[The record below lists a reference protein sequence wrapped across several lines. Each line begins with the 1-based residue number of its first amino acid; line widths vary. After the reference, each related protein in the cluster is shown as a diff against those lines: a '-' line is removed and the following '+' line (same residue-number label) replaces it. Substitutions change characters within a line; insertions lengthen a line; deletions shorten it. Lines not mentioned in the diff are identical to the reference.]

1 MYIIIAGG
9 GEVGYYLAKILLSED
24 HEVLVIENDRER
36 CDLISEDL
44 GDVVMPGQS
53 CESRILDE
61 VGTGRADMLIAVTGN
76 DEDNLVVCQL
86 AKHRF
91 DVPHT
96 IARIKNPRHKPL
108 FEKLGIDLT
117 VSSTEII
124 MAHIEQDLPSHPL
137 IPLLKFKS
145 SGLEIVEVKVSPDS
159 KMVGK
164 RLGDFKM
171 LPNSLVCLIVGKA
184 KGPQIPTM
192 DTVLEAEDE
201 VLAVTEAG
209 SEEKLRTILRG
220 L

>member
-1 MYIIIAGG
+1 MYIIVAGG
-9 GEVGYYLAKILLSED
+9 GEVGYHLAKILLAEN
-24 HEVLVIENDRER
+24 HEVLIIENDRKR
-36 CDLISEDL
+36 CELISEDL

-53 CESRILDE
+53 CESRILEE
-61 VGTGRADMLIAVTGN
+61 VGTKRADMLIAVTGN

-91 DVPHT
+91 KVPHT
-96 IARIKNPRHKPL
+96 IARIKNPKHKPL

-145 SGLEIVEVKVSPDS
+145 AGLEIVEVKVSPDS

-171 LPNSLVCLIVGKA
+171 MPNSLVCLIVGKS

-192 DTVLEAEDE
+192 DTMLEAEDE
-201 VLAVTEAG
+201 VIAVTETG
-209 SEEKLRTILRG
+209 SEEKLRSILRG
-220 L
+220 F